1 MWRLRGGGWKGKGG
15 HNAPAIPHYAA
26 ADAMGLAACSCGT
39 GATTA
44 RGGGGGGQRCALR
57 AEEKRGGCERRKQM
71 RTGAAIESPL
81 ADAAIEP

>member
-57 AEEKRGGCERRKQM
+57 AEEKAAAAKEGKDDDGGCNRK
-71 RTGAAIESPL
+71 TPS
-81 ADAAIEP
+81 